1 MNALLIPENRKDAN
15 GRVDDGTPGS
25 FRIPRSAHTLNGF
38 RAWVLSDEFPEKLKA
53 TYLRGDVILDLSK
66 EEIRT
71 HAAVKTAVVVPVAN
85 LIEELDF
92 GDLYINGV
100 LVTNAAAAVSNNP
113 DAVAVSWASL
123 EAGRVRYVTRKG
135 RDLEME
141 GSPDWVREIVSDSSV
156 WKDTQELVEAYHRA
170 RIAEYWLVDARGDDI
185 DFRILHWRKQ
195 RYAAATGNDGWLYS
209 RVFERWFRLTRKR
222 DRRGAWKYVLHVRA

>member
-1 MNALLIPENRKDAN
+1 MTSALIVDERKNLN
-15 GRVDDGTPGS
+15 GCVDDGTPGS
-25 FRIPRSAHTLNGF
+25 VRIPRSARTLSGF

-53 TYLRGDVILDLSK
+53 TYLRGDVILDMSK

-100 LVTNAAAAVSNNP
+100 LISNAAARVSNNP

-123 EAGRVRYVTRKG
+123 EAGRVRYVTRRN
-135 RDLEME
+135 RDLEIE
-141 GSPDWVREIVSDSSV
+141 GSPDWVLEIVSDSSV
-156 WKDTQELVEAYHRA
+156 WKDTQELVTAYHRA
-170 RIAEYWLVDARGDDI
+170 RIGEYWLVDARGDEI
-185 DFRILHWRKQ
+185 DFRVLHWRKD
-195 RYAAATGNDGWLYS
+195 RYVAAVAKDGSLYS
-209 RVFERWFRLTRKR
+209 RIFERWFQLTRKR
-222 DRRGAWKYVLHVRA
+222 DRRGAWKYVLRVRV